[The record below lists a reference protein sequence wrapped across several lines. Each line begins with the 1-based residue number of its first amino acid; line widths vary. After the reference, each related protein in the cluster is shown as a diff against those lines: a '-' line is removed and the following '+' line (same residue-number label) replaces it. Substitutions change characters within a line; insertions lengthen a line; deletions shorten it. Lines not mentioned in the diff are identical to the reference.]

1 VSVGLVVA
9 FACDSKR
16 TADDDDGSA
25 GEGGE
30 SAANGGKSGSAG
42 AAGRGAGAR
51 GGSAG
56 RAGDGPGESG
66 APSSGGATGGES
78 ASGGSGSDGEGGD
91 NAAGVGGNT
100 AGNGGA
106 GGSVAGNGGAGGSL
120 AGNGGSAGSG
130 GSAGQGFSGAAGA
143 GACGNMIDDME
154 SGTGYTCEGNG
165 RRGSWFSYVST
176 YGVFNP
182 PGNPVPTTLL
192 AVPRGESTRAM
203 RAYGTND
210 AYAGF
215 GCWLRETPLTYDASA
230 YTGIRFY
237 AMGTPAMLHVIVQT
251 SGTESTTYGGTC
263 TLPTLECAGNET
275 AVTIDSTW
283 GLVQVPFSALTGGTV
298 PFDATDLWSIEFQPG
313 TVGAFDFYIDDL
325 SFY

>member
-1 VSVGLVVA
+1 VSVGLVLA

-30 SAANGGKSGSAG
+30 SAAKGGKSGSAG

-66 APSSGGATGGES
+66 APSNGGATGGES
-78 ASGGSGSDGEGGD
+78 ASGGSGGDGVGAGEGGD
-91 NAAGVGGNT
+91 NAAGGAGVGGS
-100 AGNGGA
+100 AG
-106 GGSVAGNGGAGGSL
+106 GNGGAGGSL

-130 GSAGQGFSGAAGA
+130 GSAGDGFSGAAGA

-215 GCWLRETPLTYDASA
+215 GCWLQETPLTYDASA

-275 AVTIDSTW
+275 TITIDSTW

-298 PFDATDLWSIEFQPG
+298 PFDATDLWSIEFQPA
-313 TVGAFDFYIDDL
+313 TTGAFDFYIDDL